1 MKKILITGSEGFI
14 GSHLVERLM
23 ENKAYQLHLLVQY
36 NSFSNKGWLN
46 DLKLAQNIKII
57 YGDIR
62 DEIFIDSIV
71 KNMDYVFHLAAL
83 ISIPYSYQSPKEFI
97 NTNVVGSLNIF
108 NACLKHKVK
117 KIIHTST
124 SEVYGSAQYTPIDEK
139 HPLVGQSPY
148 SASKISADNL
158 ALAYNKSYNLPV
170 IIIRPF
176 NCFGPRQSL
185 RAIIPSLI
193 NQCLN
198 YNTVKVGDLSTIR
211 DFTYVKDTA
220 QAFENCLKYSVRN
233 FGEIIN
239 VGSGKS
245 FKIRDILGKITKIV
259 GKKINIKVEKKR
271 IRPKKSEV
279 YKLLSSTSK
288 SKKILRWKAYSNS
301 MNFDQALFYTINWY
315 KKNKNKFIED
325 TQNYNL

>member
-1 MKKILITGSEGFI
+1 MSEKILITGACGFI
-14 GSHLVERLM
+14 GSHLAELCVKEGFNVVAFDRYNSNNHWGWLEDSNLSKDM
-23 ENKAYQLHLLVQY
+23 EIILGVIRDYDSVNKA
-36 NSFSNKGWLN
+36 
-46 DLKLAQNIKII
+46 
-57 YGDIR
+57 
-62 DEIFIDSIV
+62 
-71 KNMDYVFHLAAL
+71 MDGCDNVFHLAAL
-83 ISIPYSYQSPKEFI
+83 IGIPYSYTSPLAYI
-97 NTNVVGSLNIF
+97 RTNIEGTYNI
-108 NACLKHKVK
+108 LESSKTKGLDQV
-117 KIIHTST
+117 IITST
-124 SEVYGSAQYTPIDEK
+124 SETYGSAQYTPIDEK

-245 FKIRDILGKITKIV
+245 FKISDILRKITKII

-301 MNFDQALFYTINWY
+301 MNFDQALVYTINWY
-315 KKNKNKFIED
+315 IKNKNKFIED
-325 TQNYNL
+325 TKNYNL